1 MHDRAR
7 GFTWLDA
14 SGTGHDD
21 VAVTI
26 DPSGCTAVGHV
37 IAHDPERFE
46 IFYRVECD
54 AAWRTRFVSV
64 ADTLS
69 HRSLDLHVTPDSRWV
84 GDDGEPL
91 PELDGAIDVDI
102 SATPFS
108 NTLPVRRLDLE
119 VGESRDIVTAYIDVP
134 SLHVTPDPQRYT
146 RVEPNVYRYES
157 LDSDFVRDVE
167 VDDDGFV
174 LEYPGLFRR
183 LGYDPRRRAD
193 AVAASGEHG
202 SAPVRAGGRES
213 DEARVLA
220 RLTVVGGTATGLDP
234 VPDTGFGAE
243 GDTARVVAQR
253 ATVRRALRAV
263 ADPSSSSGEERG

>member
-26 DPSGCTAVGHV
+26 DANGCTAVGHV
-37 IAHDPERFE
+37 VAHDPERFE

-54 AAWRTRFVSV
+54 AKWRTRFVSV

-69 HRSLDLHVTPDSRWV
+69 HRSLDLHVTADSRWV

-91 PELDGAIDVDI
+91 TELDGAVDVDI

-119 VGESRDIVTAYIDVP
+119 VGETRDIVTAYIDVP

-167 VDDDGFV
+167 GDDEGFV

-183 LGYDPRRRAD
+183 LGFDPRRRTD
-193 AVAASGEHG
+193 ARATAGEHG
-202 SAPVRAGGRES
+202 SDAVPTLGRGR
-213 DEARVLA
+213 DEAPAPA
-220 RLTVVGGTATGLDP
+220 RLTVVGGTATGIDP
-234 VPDTGFGAE
+234 VPDAGVSA
-243 GDTARVVAQR
+243 
-253 ATVRRALRAV
+253 
-263 ADPSSSSGEERG
+263 